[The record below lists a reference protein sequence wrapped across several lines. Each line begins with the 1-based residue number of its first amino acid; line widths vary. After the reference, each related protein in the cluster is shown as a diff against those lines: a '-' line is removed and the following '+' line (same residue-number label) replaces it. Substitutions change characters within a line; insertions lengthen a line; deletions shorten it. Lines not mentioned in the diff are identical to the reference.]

1 MGDGGTAAGG
11 AGDGAGEGAGA
22 GARPLVWVTPG
33 AGGAQSDSVVGVTAA
48 VWATGGTGCCATA
61 WGGASGGAAG
71 GAAVGGGGSGSAPAE
86 DVDRG
91 KNCEPPWVLPETW
104 FLSSSSGVSQMS
116 AGLAPGPWLVNG
128 EGIAARI
135 CAIRDAVSSS
145 SEGSFA
151 CSLDMFWFPS
161 VESRPVTR

>member
-1 MGDGGTAAGG
+1 MCEGSTTAGTGGAATGNGGTAAG
-11 AGDGAGEGAGA
+11 DGAA
-22 GARPLVWVTPG
+22 
-33 AGGAQSDSVVGVTAA
+33 
-48 VWATGGTGCCATA
+48 
-61 WGGASGGAAG
+61 GGASGGAAG
-71 GAAVGGGGSGSAPAE
+71 GAAGGGGGSGSAPAE

-104 FLSSSSGVSQMS
+104 FLSSDSGVSQMS

>member
-1 MGDGGTAAGG
+1 MCEGSTTAGTGGAAAGTGGAATGNGGTAAG
-11 AGDGAGEGAGA
+11 DGAA
-22 GARPLVWVTPG
+22 
-33 AGGAQSDSVVGVTAA
+33 
-48 VWATGGTGCCATA
+48 
-61 WGGASGGAAG
+61 GGASGGAAG

-104 FLSSSSGVSQMS
+104 FLSSDSGVSQMS